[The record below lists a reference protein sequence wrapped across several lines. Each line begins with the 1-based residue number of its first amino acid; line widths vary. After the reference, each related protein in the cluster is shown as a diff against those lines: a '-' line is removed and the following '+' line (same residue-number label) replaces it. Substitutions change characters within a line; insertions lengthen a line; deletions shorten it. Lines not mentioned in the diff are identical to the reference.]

1 DLRVLVLVE
10 FRQTILGI
18 GEGGRGGFRP
28 RREITV
34 RCESGALWRS
44 EAQCGARCA
53 LGLMRCDDLRQGGAH
68 RLRSC
73 GIACGEIDSLARISR
88 KMVELGLRC
97 IDVFELPYADASQRR
112 PSERVISVRR
122 FSDDRPR
129 RAVEEAALRMWQ
141 ASEYGVRQGQSAR
154 YRAAR
159 P

>member
-1 DLRVLVLVE
+1 M
-10 FRQTILGI
+10 
-18 GEGGRGGFRP
+18 
-28 RREITV
+28 
-34 RCESGALWRS
+34 
-44 EAQCGARCA
+44 
-53 LGLMRCDDLRQGGAH
+53 MRCDDLRQGGAH

-73 GIACGEIDSLARISR
+73 GITCGEIDVLATISR

-141 ASEYGVRQGQSAR
+141 ASEYGLCQGQSAR

-159 P
+159 PVDQPVQAAVWMRQASESSAARAASIRR